1 MGKVKKQKKGDKAE
15 SKAAAKE
22 QKKAKANKKL
32 DKQEKKKLGKDKED
46 DDFDFIRTL
55 AEERERWAAEHQ
67 VTGECS
73 ASETSEMRSGAFE
86 ARHRSRT
93 RSEPGLS

>member
-1 MGKVKKQKKGDKAE
+1 MGKVKKAGKKDKAE

-22 QKKAKANKKL
+22 AKKAKQGKKL
-32 DKQEKKKLGKDKED
+32 DKQEKKKLGKEKED

-67 VTGECS
+67 VTGTFN
-73 ASETSEMRSGAFE
+73 SELAPT
-86 ARHRSRT
+86 
-93 RSEPGLS
+93 